1 MYLYGIEKKVFS
13 PNVSKFLNVLVEE
26 MDALTFSVGKNSY
39 IFRDYPI
46 DLENIKNDMEYIQN
60 LYSGKSL
67 DTKLVEV
74 ISGLTP
80 EDITG
85 LEKLKEMLSSKFFS
99 RSYTKTTLEDENI
112 SAEYFVIKAYKK
124 YFQLIACKPQ
134 KDDFYSLYFYNE
146 ARELVIKEKTKIQ
159 DRNSIIKYIK
169 ETYAL
174 VKGLN
179 MQVLSSSVSSNT
191 NVRRRNY
198 IFAVDETGELIKNGQ
213 YANYLEETY
222 VIKKHK
228 MLEDYYIAEPANKGN
243 KMYANS
249 GNFITSGDSSFE
261 FLYPIPVFDYEIK

>member
-134 KDDFYSLYFYNE
+134 KADFYSLYFYNE
-146 ARELVIKEKTKIQ
+146 NRELVIKEKTKIQ

-249 GNFITSGDSSFE
+249 GNFITSSDSSFE